1 MHDSDQSIEPLESC
15 PDCVK
20 LEYLCKM
27 HRVQRTGAPTAF
39 ELNSNGGFDF
49 MDHVMFAA
57 TANRKHKE
65 LTSEQAANLRL
76 LAEHSVWID
85 S

>member
-1 MHDSDQSIEPLESC
+1 
-15 PDCVK
+15 
-20 LEYLCKM
+20 M

-76 LAEHSVWID
+76 LAEHSV
-85 S
+85 